1 MICVFLPIVLT
12 VFLILFLQ
20 LSPRIEGFTAPGLTL
35 LRPPNWFPENTARPY
50 NKKDWQTKMYLQK
63 YPIYYRGKYLSPL
76 ESNQIASTYR
86 LWKM

>member
-1 MICVFLPIVLT
+1 
-12 VFLILFLQ
+12 
-20 LSPRIEGFTAPGLTL
+20 
-35 LRPPNWFPENTARPY
+35 
-50 NKKDWQTKMYLQK
+50 MYLQK